1 MRLRLHFVGA
11 AVPDHT
17 AALCPLTAFQDQRDF
32 VLRMLAAGD
41 WFLQFH
47 TKACIRFTP
56 PIRRLLSAQYPGNR
70 QIYPRGCERLRFW
83 QCLKPFDAS
92 PRVCS
97 RSSLECSPTRIS
109 FGFLIQRSPPRLL
122 NAAAWIGLGPA
133 PESRSRGARPHLSCS
148 LSPRSVVHCKLPS
161 MCIFS

>member
-1 MRLRLHFVGA
+1 MA
-11 AVPDHT
+11 AS
-17 AALCPLTAFQDQRDF
+17 ASPLASR
-32 VLRMLAAGD
+32 D

-161 MCIFS
+161 MCICSKPRIRLSDKSSRFRVQRLRQFLTIYRS